1 MDTLLQDLKH
11 SLRILRQSPG
21 FTVTAIAAL
30 ALGIGAN
37 TAIFSVVNTVLL
49 TPLPYPQP
57 DRIVQL
63 MSATPQ
69 GNFPGASVP
78 KYNIWRAQ
86 TQVLEDVAA
95 YDAGGPGINISGGER
110 PEQLKGIHVSYE
122 FFHLFGANPVLG
134 RTFSKAEDFPR
145 GGNAVVLSNGLWQ
158 RRFGSD
164 PHVIGKGVTLGGEPY
179 TIIGVLAPGF
189 SFNNPPADLYLPFQ
203 ADPNSVQQAH
213 YFGAAGRLKPGISL
227 GAAQA
232 ALKLA
237 GEEFRRKFP
246 DGGAGPRQSF
256 TVEPLQETIVRDVRP
271 ALFILLGA
279 VGFVLLI
286 ACANVA
292 NLLLV
297 RATGRAREIAIRTA
311 IGAGRGR
318 IIRQLLTE
326 SVILSVIGGVMGMAL
341 GSVGVRA
348 LLALNPGNIPRIG
361 ENGAAVTLDWRVLA
375 FSLGLALLTGI
386 VFGLFPALQA
396 SRTDLSFTL
405 KESGARAGT
414 GLRQNKARSLLVIS
428 EMALAIV
435 LLVGAG
441 LLIRTFA
448 ALHSVNPGFDPHN
461 VLTMDTSLTGSHF
474 DQTAAITGM
483 ARQTIERM
491 EALPGVEAA
500 AASCYLPLEGGLG
513 LGFSIAGRPANDQQ
527 SQGGAGWAYV
537 TPRFFDVFRVPIVRG
552 RGFTERDAAGAPGVV
567 LINEAMAR
575 RFWPHENPIGQ
586 RITIGAGMGPAF
598 AEPAREIIGIVG
610 DARDAGLNQD
620 PVNEMFVPL
629 PQVRDAVM
637 ELNNRFMPLTWVVRT
652 RVAPFSLAEPIQRVF
667 QQAADLPAGHIRTMD
682 QVVVQS
688 TARDQFNTL
697 LLGIF
702 AFVAILLASI
712 GLYGLMA
719 YSVEQRTLE
728 FGIRLALGAD
738 PGGLYRMIVGQAMK
752 LAIAGIVIGLAAAF
766 GLTRLMAT
774 MLFGVKPTDPMV
786 FVSVATLLGAVAFL
800 ASYIPA
806 RRAVGIDPAVALR
819 YE

>member
-1 MDTLLQDLKH
+1 MDTMLKDLKH
-11 SLRILRQSPG
+11 AVRMLRQSPG
-21 FTVTAIAAL
+21 FTLTAISAL

-37 TAIFSVVNTVLL
+37 TAIFSVVNTVVLK
-49 TPLPYPQP
+49 PLPYPQP

-63 MSATPQ
+63 MNATPD
-69 GNFPGASVP
+69 GNFGGASVP

-86 TQVLEDVAA
+86 TQVLQDVAA
-95 YDAGGPGINISGGER
+95 YDAGGPGINMSGGDR
-110 PEQLKGIHVSYE
+110 PEQIKGIHVSNE
-122 FFHLFGANPVLG
+122 FFRLFGAQLTLG
-134 RTFSKAEDFPR
+134 RTFTVAEDRPR
-145 GGNAVVLSNGLWQ
+145 GGNVVVLSNGLWQ
-158 RRFGSD
+158 RRFGAD
-164 PHVIGKGVTLGGEPY
+164 PNIIGKGVTLGGEAY

-189 SFNNPPADLYLPFQ
+189 SYDPPADIYLPFQ

-213 YFGAAGRLKPGISL
+213 FFGAAGRLKPGISL

-237 GEEFRRKFP
+237 AEEFRRKFP
-246 DGGAGPRQSF
+246 NSIGPRQSF
-256 TVEPLQETIVRDVRP
+256 TVMPIQESIVRDVRT

-297 RATGRAREIAIRTA
+297 RATGRAREMAIRAA

-318 IIRQLLTE
+318 IVRQLLTE
-326 SVILSVIGGVMGMAL
+326 SVLLSLIGGAFGVIL
-341 GSVGVRA
+341 GAAGVRA

-361 ENGAAVTLDWRVLA
+361 EHGAAVTLDWTVLA
-375 FSLGLALLTGI
+375 FTLGLALATGI
-386 VFGLFPALQA
+386 IFGLFPALHS
-396 SRTDLSFTL
+396 SRTDLISTL
-405 KESGARAGT
+405 KESGARSGV
-414 GLRQNKARSLLVIS
+414 GLRQNKARSLLVVT

-441 LLIRTFA
+441 LLIRTFS

-474 DQTAAITGM
+474 NQTSAITGM
-483 ARQTIERM
+483 ARQAIERM
-491 EALPGVEAA
+491 EALPGVES
-500 AASCYLPLEGGLG
+500 ASAGCCLPLEGGLG
-513 LGFSIAGRPANDQQ
+513 LGFSIAGRPLGDQQ

-552 RGFTERDAAGAPGVV
+552 RGFTERDAAGAPGVA
-567 LINEAMAR
+567 LINETMAR
-575 RFWPHENPIGQ
+575 RFWPRENPIGQ

-598 AEPAREIIGIVG
+598 EEPPREIVG
-610 DARDAGLNQD
+610 VVADARDGGLNQD
-620 PVNEMFVPL
+620 PGNKMFVPL
-629 PQVRDAVM
+629 AQVRDGVM
-637 ELNNRFMPLTWVVRT
+637 DLNNRFMPLTWGVRT
-652 RVAPFSLAEPIQRVF
+652 KVAPFSLAEPIQRIF

-682 QVVVQS
+682 QVVVES
-688 TARDQFNTL
+688 TAREQFNTL

-738 PGGLYRMIVGQAMK
+738 STGLRGMIVRQAMK
-752 LAIAGIVIGLAAAF
+752 LAVAGIVIGLAGAY
-766 GLTRLMAT
+766 GLTRLMSA

-786 FVSVATLLGAVAFL
+786 FVSVALLLGSVAFL

-806 RRAVGIDPAVALR
+806 RRAVSISPSVALR

>member
-1 MDTLLQDLKH
+1 MDTLLKDLKH
-11 SLRILRQSPG
+11 ALRMLRQSPG

-37 TAIFSVVNTVLL
+37 TAIFSVINTVLL
-49 TPLPYPQP
+49 KPLPYPEP
-57 DRIVQL
+57 DRIVEL
-63 MSATPQ
+63 MNATPQ

-95 YDAGGPGINISGGER
+95 FDSGGPGINVSGGDR

-122 FFHLFGANPVLG
+122 FFDLFGARPVLG
-134 RTFSKAEDFPR
+134 RTFSKEEDRPR
-145 GGNAVVLSNGLWQ
+145 GGNVVVLSNGLWQ

-164 PHVIGKGVTLGGEPY
+164 PHIIGKGIALGGESY
-179 TIIGVLAPGF
+179 TIIGVLASGF
-189 SFNNPPADLYLPFQ
+189 AFDPPADLYLPFQ

-213 YFGAAGRLKPGISL
+213 YFGAAARLKPGISL

-232 ALKLA
+232 SLKLA

-246 DGGAGPRQSF
+246 DGGNGPRVSF
-256 TVEPLQETIVRDVRP
+256 TAEPLQQTIVREVRP

-297 RATGRAREIAIRTA
+297 RATGRAREIAIRAA

-326 SVILSVIGGVMGMAL
+326 SVLLSVIGGVVGLAV
-341 GSVGVRA
+341 GSAGVRA
-348 LLALNPGNIPRIG
+348 LLAVNPGNIPRIG
-361 ENGAAVTLDWRVLA
+361 ENGAAVTLDWRVLF

-386 VFGLFPALQA
+386 IFGLFPALQA
-396 SRTDLSFTL
+396 SRANLSSTL
-405 KESGARAGT
+405 KESSARSGSS
-414 GLRQNKARSLLVIS
+414 LRQNKARGLLVIS
-428 EMALAIV
+428 EMALALV

-474 DQTAAITGM
+474 DQTAPISDM
-483 ARQTIERM
+483 ARQAIERI

-513 LGFSIAGRPANDQQ
+513 LGFSIVGRPANDQQ

-537 TPRFFDVFRVPIVRG
+537 TPRFFDVFKVPVLRG
-552 RGFTERDAAGAPGVV
+552 RGFTERDAAGAPGVA

-586 RITIGAGMGPAF
+586 RIIIGAGMGPAF

-629 PQVRDAVM
+629 SQVRDGVM
-637 ELNNRFMPLTWVVRT
+637 ALNNRFMPLTWVVRT
-652 RVAPFSLAEPIQRVF
+652 KVAPFSLADPIKRIF
-667 QQAADLPAGHIRTMD
+667 QQAADLPVGHIRTMD

-728 FGIRLALGAD
+728 LGIRLALGAD
-738 PGGLYRMIVGQAMK
+738 PAALYRMIVGQAMM
-752 LAIAGIVIGLAAAF
+752 LALAGIVIGLAAAYA
-766 GLTRLMAT
+766 LTRLMAS
-774 MLFGVKPTDPMV
+774 MLFGVKPTDPVV
-786 FVSVATLLGAVAFL
+786 FISVATLLGAVAFL

>member
-1 MDTLLQDLKH
+1 MDTLLKDLKH
-11 SLRILRQSPG
+11 ALRMLRQSPG

-37 TAIFSVVNTVLL
+37 TSIFSVINTVLL
-49 TPLPYPQP
+49 KPLPYPEP
-57 DRIVQL
+57 DRIVEL
-63 MSATPQ
+63 MNATPQ

-95 YDAGGPGINISGGER
+95 FDSGGPGINVSGGDR

-122 FFHLFGANPVLG
+122 FFDLFGARPVLG
-134 RTFSKAEDFPR
+134 RTFSKEEDRPR
-145 GGNAVVLSNGLWQ
+145 GGNVVVLSNGLWQ

-164 PHVIGKGVTLGGEPY
+164 PHIIGKGIALGGESY
-179 TIIGVLAPGF
+179 TIIGVLASGF
-189 SFNNPPADLYLPFQ
+189 AFDPPADLYLPFQ

-213 YFGAAGRLKPGISL
+213 YFGAAARLKPGISL

-232 ALKLA
+232 SLKLA

-246 DGGAGPRQSF
+246 DGGNGPRVSF
-256 TVEPLQETIVRDVRP
+256 TAEPLQQTIVREVRP

-297 RATGRAREIAIRTA
+297 RATGRAREIAIRAA

-326 SVILSVIGGVMGMAL
+326 SVLLSVIGGVVGLAV
-341 GSVGVRA
+341 GSAGVRA
-348 LLALNPGNIPRIG
+348 LLAVNPGNIPRIG
-361 ENGAAVTLDWRVLA
+361 ENGAAVTLDWRVLF

-386 VFGLFPALQA
+386 IFGLFPALQA
-396 SRTDLSFTL
+396 SRANLSSTL
-405 KESGARAGT
+405 KESSARSGSS
-414 GLRQNKARSLLVIS
+414 LRQNKARGLLVIS
-428 EMALAIV
+428 EMALALV

-474 DQTAAITGM
+474 DQTAPISDM
-483 ARQTIERM
+483 ARQAIERI

-513 LGFSIAGRPANDQQ
+513 LGFSIVGRPANDQQ

-537 TPRFFDVFRVPIVRG
+537 TPRFFDVFKVPVLRG
-552 RGFTERDAAGAPGVV
+552 RGFTERDAAGAPGVA

-586 RITIGAGMGPAF
+586 RIIIGAGMGPAF

-629 PQVRDAVM
+629 SQVRDGVM
-637 ELNNRFMPLTWVVRT
+637 ALNNRFMPLTWVVRT
-652 RVAPFSLAEPIQRVF
+652 KVAPFSLADPIKRIF
-667 QQAADLPAGHIRTMD
+667 QQAADLPVGHIRTMD

-728 FGIRLALGAD
+728 LGIRLALGAD
-738 PGGLYRMIVGQAMK
+738 PAALYRMIVGQAMM
-752 LAIAGIVIGLAAAF
+752 LALAGIVIGLAAAYA
-766 GLTRLMAT
+766 LTRLMAS
-774 MLFGVKPTDPMV
+774 MLFGVKPTDPVV
-786 FVSVATLLGAVAFL
+786 FISVATLLGAVAFL